1 MMLERS
7 VSVAVKVIPASQ
19 GHEALGNIK
28 RIQQRVSKEQVNTL
42 SYYKNC
48 RVTAEQVPVC
58 MQNSC

>member
-7 VSVAVKVIPASQ
+7 VSVAVRVIPASQ

-42 SYYKNC
+42 W
-48 RVTAEQVPVC
+48 
-58 MQNSC
+58 